1 MATVVAAARR
11 DFIIVILNI
20 LLGCCTS
27 VLGLCHCNA
36 GPAGFFQNFLNYF
49 QGIKEFIQWFASSVA
64 TTCPSPI

>member
-36 GPAGFFQNFLNYF
+36 GPAGFFRILLIIFKVLRDLF
-49 QGIKEFIQWFASSVA
+49 SGSLH
-64 TTCPSPI
+64 P